1 MQLVIPA
8 AKSRCRSFHLIV
20 RWARPCTNIE
30 TGHLGRRMLTPAGSH
45 RVTSAEPSVNTKPG
59 PSLLEKPGE
68 ARPRDRGSDRMKN
81 FPGCRGLGSGGWCG
95 HRPGDRKADG
105 TCECGAQ
112 DRDRDWGWG
121 RAEGSRGG
129 WKRGAGWGRGPE
141 RGQRSDQRDLPC
153 RQRGAMEGLTAE
165 WRWGVCAGAAR
176 LSLQCQNL
184 LEGLLKTWS
193 SRRGSAV
200 NKPN

>member
-8 AKSRCRSFHLIV
+8 AKPRCRSFHLIV

-30 TGHLGRRMLTPAGSH
+30 TGHLGRRMLTPAGPH

-95 HRPGDRKADG
+95 HRPGDGKADG

-112 DRDRDWGWG
+112 DGRKEQRGREGAGREG
-121 RAEGSRGG
+121 RAGG
-129 WKRGAGWGRGPE
+129 E
-141 RGQRSDQRDLPC
+141 GQREVKGQIRGTYPAGNGEPWRVLQQSGGGACVLEQRVLVSSV
-153 RQRGAMEGLTAE
+153 RTF
-165 WRWGVCAGAAR
+165 WRVC
-176 LSLQCQNL
+176 
-184 LEGLLKTWS
+184 
-193 SRRGSAV
+193 
-200 NKPN
+200 